1 MMSISNLFDSGFK
14 TRNKSHFAAIVRVAM
29 GDGQITDDERSFLE
43 RLAKNLDV
51 SEAEFNKI
59 LKNYNDYPINP
70 PVTLERRIERL
81 FDLVRMVYADGFH
94 QKNQL
99 KVVTKL
105 CVGLGFDLKKVDEIA
120 EKSSMLAKY
129 DIDFESFEK
138 NIYEVLSNK

>member
-29 GDGQITDDERSFLE
+29 GDGQITDDERLFLE

-51 SEAEFNKI
+51 SEDEFIKI

-105 CVGLGFDLKKVDEIA
+105 CVGLGFDLKKVDKLA
-120 EKSSMLAKY
+120 EKASMLAKY

-138 NIYEVLSNK
+138 NIHEVLSNK